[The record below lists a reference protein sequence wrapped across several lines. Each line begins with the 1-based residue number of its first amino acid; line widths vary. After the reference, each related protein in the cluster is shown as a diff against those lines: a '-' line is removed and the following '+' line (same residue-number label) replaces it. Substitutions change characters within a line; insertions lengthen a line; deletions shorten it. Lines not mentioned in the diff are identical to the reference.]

1 MGDAAGIGPEIIV
14 KALVRKSTYAVCQ
27 PIVIG
32 SAEIIQEA
40 LRFVSP
46 TMPPPKVQIVDT
58 PMQLKAKHG
67 TIEVLDVARLSP
79 SDISPGRIDA
89 RAGAA
94 AVEAIAAATHL
105 AMQGKLDGIT
115 TAPICKA
122 AIHRA
127 GMPYPGHTE
136 MFAAF
141 TNTPHAV
148 MMLCTPNALR
158 ATSVSDA
165 AVARRGGFQ
174 SAQPVERYKKLAVAF
189 VTTHIPLAEVSNAMT
204 SEKIVDV
211 IRITRQAL
219 IRCGITSPRLVIAAL
234 NPHAGEQGIFGKEE
248 EKFIIPAIA
257 RAKTLFENS
266 VIPGS
271 RASAGAAQDVT
282 IDGPLPAD
290 TLFIKASQGNLW
302 DAVIAMYH
310 DQGSIPIKLLGFGK
324 IANVTLGLPIVRTS
338 VDHGTAYD
346 IAGKGIAS
354 ETSLCAALACAAHLA
369 TTNIS
374 YAKKKSLV

>member
-14 KALVRKSTYAVCQ
+14 KALVLKSTYAVCQ
-27 PIVIG
+27 PIVVG
-32 SAEIIQEA
+32 SAEIIQDA
-40 LRFVSP
+40 LRFAP
-46 TMPPPKVQIVDT
+46 TTVPQPKVQIVET

-67 TIEVLDVARLSP
+67 IIEVLDVARLSP

-94 AVEAIAAATHL
+94 AVKAIKEATSL
-105 AMQGKLDGIT
+105 AMQGQLDGIT
-115 TAPICKA
+115 TTPICKA
-122 AIHRA
+122 ACQRA
-127 GMPYPGHTE
+127 GMLYPGHTE
-136 MFAAF
+136 MLAAE

-148 MMLCTPNALR
+148 MMLCTPNALN
-158 ATSVSDA
+158 TTPVSDA
-165 AVARRGGFQ
+165 TARAHGEKQ
-174 SAQPVERYKKLAVAF
+174 SKKLAVAF
-189 VTTHIPLAEVSNAMT
+189 VTTHIPLAEVPKALSI
-204 SEKIVDV
+204 EKIVDV

-219 IRCGITSPRLVIAAL
+219 IRCGIVSPRLVVAAL

-248 EKFIIPAIA
+248 AHVIMPAIA
-257 RAKTLFENS
+257 QAKALFQHAVVPGARDS
-266 VIPGS
+266 VVSDDIS
-271 RASAGAAQDVT
+271 

-290 TLFIKASQGNLW
+290 TLFIKASQGYW

-338 VDHGTAYD
+338 VDHGTAFD

-354 ETSLCAALACAAHLA
+354 ETSLCVALACAARLA
-369 TTNIS
+369 TTP
-374 YAKKKSLV
+374 